1 MLEVDILTKDS
12 CGGIPSYD
20 HFITIVFVSQG
31 GRFQACFYRFPYT
44 SDQAVY
50 RIIFITTFSDSASVT
65 FLSVPLF

>member
-31 GRFQACFYRFPYT
+31 GRFQAR
-44 SDQAVY
+44 VY
-50 RIIFITTFSDSASVT
+50 R
-65 FLSVPLF
+65 LPRYVPQRFTELF